1 MGKIKL
7 MVATVLLG
15 AALFAA
21 GWLAGYA
28 RTEKTQREYYRNTEA
43 LLDSLNDWDNS
54 FKTEVMNTYA
64 YYNYEVA
71 RDKIRE

>member
-43 LLDSLNDWDNS
+43 LLDSLYNWDSS
-54 FKTEVMNTYA
+54 FEEEAMNTDA
-64 YYNYEVA
+64 YYNYEAA
-71 RDKIRE
+71 RDKVN